1 MQDYAWVIKG
11 NFDIDNV
18 YVGSDKNKDMN
29 IQDEIAALE
38 AEIAAANAR
47 ITEAKAQTAAAER
60 RAAEHSARA
69 SKNENEVLKLLSSPN
84 FPEAEKQRILAKMR
98 AFGSKV

>member
-1 MQDYAWVIKG
+1 MI

-18 YVGSDKNKDMN
+18 NVSSNENKDMN
-29 IQDEIAALE
+29 IQDKISALE

-47 ITEAKAQTAAAER
+47 ITKAKAQTAAAER

-69 SKNENEVLKLLSSPN
+69 SKTENEVLKLLSSPN

>member
-47 ITEAKAQTAAAER
+47 IAKANAEAEASKR
-60 RAAEHSARA
+60 KAEEYSSRASKVEAEVLKLISAPNFPEMERQRILSKMRA
-69 SKNENEVLKLLSSPN
+69 SKNK
-84 FPEAEKQRILAKMR
+84 
-98 AFGSKV
+98 

>member
-18 YVGSDKNKDMN
+18 YVGSAKNKDMN

-47 ITEAKAQTAAAER
+47 IAKANAE
-60 RAAEHSARA
+60 AEASKRKAEEYSSRA
-69 SKNENEVLKLLSSPN
+69 SKVEAEVLKLISAPN
-84 FPEAEKQRILAKMR
+84 FLEAEKQRVLAKMQ
-98 AFGSKV
+98 ASKDN

>member
-1 MQDYAWVIKG
+1 
-11 NFDIDNV
+11 
-18 YVGSDKNKDMN
+18 MN

-47 ITEAKAQTAAAER
+47 IAKANAEASKR
-60 RAAEHSARA
+60 KAEEYSNRA
-69 SKNENEVLKLLSSPN
+69 SKVEAEVLKLISAPN

-98 AFGSKV
+98 ASKDN